1 MNPLRRFFA
10 LCRRAPDA
18 RPVVPPLGSGQ
29 APNPST
35 FRLGRLA
42 LHAILTAEGED
53 MDAADAALKAL
64 RRELTPEVVLSL
76 VELQRAAAGDDAESL
91 DDPLLDLNGRRR
103 VAFAVGIMR
112 LGTAMEQ
119 DKEDESDG

>member
-53 MDAADAALKAL
+53 MDAAAAALKAL

-76 VELQRAAAGDDAESL
+76 VELQRDAAGDEEAL